1 MRFLKKENLFF
12 RGNRFIG
19 GIFMIYDC
27 AIIGAGSAGLSAAI
41 YTGRAQLSTI
51 LIDANLAGGQLGET
65 ELVENYPGFP
75 EGIDGPELMARMLEQ
90 ATKFGTEIDLG
101 YVQGIS
107 KTNGIFQLHKDDGSV
122 IESKTV
128 ILATGSTHNKLGVPG
143 EEEFS
148 GRGVSYCA
156 TCDGAYFKDKELVVV
171 GGGDAALDEGMFLT
185 RYAKVTIIHRRDQ
198 LRASKIL
205 QDRASKNEKIDF
217 IWNATVKE
225 IRGTNNVESVLLN
238 TNGKEEE
245 VKTSGVFIYVGSKPN
260 SQMVKDLPE
269 ILDEQGYVKT
279 DITMETSIKGLFAAG
294 DLRVNSVRQAGSAV
308 GDGIT
313 AAIEVQKLLEV
324 KDNTPT
330 Y

>member
-1 MRFLKKENLFF
+1 
-12 RGNRFIG
+12 
-19 GIFMIYDC
+19 MIYDC
-27 AIIGAGSAGLSAAI
+27 CIIGAGSAGLSSAI

-51 LIDANLAGGQLGET
+51 LIDASLAGGQLGET

-107 KTNGIFQLHKDDGSV
+107 KTNGIFQINKDDGS
-122 IESKTV
+122 ILEAKTV
-128 ILATGSTHNKLGVPG
+128 ILATGSTHTKLGIPG

-171 GGGDAALDEGMFLT
+171 GGGDAALDEGIFLT
-185 RYAKVTIIHRRDQ
+185 RYAKVTIVHRRGQ

-205 QDRASKNEKIDF
+205 QERAFKNERINF
-217 IWNATVKE
+217 IWNSEVQE
-225 IRGTNNVESVLLN
+225 IRGNNKVQSVLLIKE
-238 TNGKEEE
+238 GKAEEI
-245 VKTSGVFIYVGSKPN
+245 KTDGVFIYVGSKPN
-260 SQMVKDLPE
+260 SQMVKNLPE
-269 ILDEQGYVKT
+269 ILDENGYLIT
-279 DITMETSIKGLFAAG
+279 DIQMETPIKGLFAAG
-294 DLRVNSVRQAGSAV
+294 DLRVGSVRQAGSAV

-313 AAIEVQKLLEV
+313 AAIEVQKRLE
-324 KDNTPT
+324 NSN
-330 Y
+330 